1 MKTSKDIRFR
11 VYVTFLAMC
20 LFGIMILY
28 KGVVIQFKEGN
39 ELRAQADSMH
49 TKIEVIQPE
58 RGNIFSEDGSL
69 LSSSIPEFD
78 LHVDFTAIKK
88 DTFNKYIESLST
100 NIAAILKDKN
110 AVDYKEILSNEFK
123 NKNKYFLLKKKA
135 SYAQYLELKKVE
147 PFKKGMN
154 KGGFIS
160 EAKTKRIN
168 PFGLLA
174 NRIVGLWRK
183 NAQNVG
189 IEREF
194 NNDLS
199 GMQGQRVVRKIAG
212 GTWMPI
218 DGSEIDPEN
227 GRDVITTLD
236 VNIQDVAENA
246 LKNQLEKEEAT
257 FGTCIVMEVKTGK
270 IKAMANLGRQNDGSY
285 YEDFN
290 YALKRIE
297 PGSTFKL
304 VSLISLM
311 RDKLIKT
318 SDMINC
324 QGGKTQIGP
333 YTISDSHPGLGVLTI
348 KDAFAQSSNV
358 AFAKLIHQNYKD
370 KIGSYW
376 SNLHALGLDQKTGL
390 GMSGETK
397 PSYIKD
403 SVTKGRFALA
413 FMGMGYQVM
422 ITPLHTCMV
431 YNAIANHGKLM
442 KPYLVNSVQE
452 YGKDVVKYEPVVV
465 NPEVLDSTS
474 IELLKE
480 TMNEVV
486 ETGTGK
492 ALKNKYYTICGKT
505 GTAQVA
511 DKGLKYSDRVY
522 HGSFVGF
529 FPKED
534 PQYTICVVLRTKKG
548 SNNYY
553 GGQIALPVFK
563 EVANRLFAINMHNV
577 NSISKQQKV
586 NEVLAVKSMKGSEY
600 DVLAQ
605 KLNILK
611 KAVNTPNWIQN
622 IHTDSMGN
630 FTYSNFVNYKNAVP
644 DVNGMGLKD
653 AIYLLEKI
661 GLKVIP
667 VGKGKVVTQ
676 SMLPG
681 SNFKKGQKITIQL
694 S

>member
-1 MKTSKDIRFR
+1 
-11 VYVTFLAMC
+11 MC

-333 YTISDSHPGLGVLTI
+333 YTISDSHAGLGVLTI
-348 KDAFAQSSNV
+348 KDAFAKSSNV

>member
-11 VYVTFLAMC
+11 VYLTFLAMC
-20 LFGIMILY
+20 LFGVMIIY
-28 KGVVIQFKEGN
+28 KGATIQFKEGP

-88 DTFNKYIESLST
+88 DTFNKYIESLSKSLAT
-100 NIAAILKDKN
+100 ILKDKN
-110 AVDYKEILSNEFK
+110 AVDYKETLSEEFK
-123 NKNKYFLLKKKA
+123 NGNKYFLLKKKA
-135 SYAQYLELKKVE
+135 SYAQYLELKKVQ

-154 KGGFIS
+154 KGGFITES
-160 EAKTKRIN
+160 NTKRIN

-194 NNDLS
+194 NEDLS

-212 GTWMPI
+212 GAWMPI

-227 GRDVITTLD
+227 GRDVIMTLD

-270 IKAMANLGRQNDGSY
+270 IKAMANLGRQKDGSY

-318 SDMINC
+318 SDMVNC
-324 QGGKTQIGP
+324 QGGKTKIGP
-333 YTISDSHPGLGVLTI
+333 YTISDSHAGLGMLTI
-348 KDAFAQSSNV
+348 KDAFAKSSNV

-376 SNLHALGLDQKTGL
+376 TNLHALGLDQKTGL
-390 GMSGETK
+390 GMSGETT
-397 PSYIKD
+397 PSYLKD

-452 YGKDVVKYEPVVV
+452 YGKDVVKYEPKVM
-465 NPEVLDSTS
+465 NPEVLDSAS

-486 ETGTGK
+486 ESGTGK

-577 NSISKQQKV
+577 NSIAQQQKV
-586 NEVLAVKSMKGSEY
+586 NETLVVKSIKGSEY

-605 KLNILK
+605 KLKVLK

-622 IHTDSMGN
+622 IQTDSMGN
-630 FTYSNFVNYKNAVP
+630 FTYSNVVNYKNAVP

-661 GLKVIP
+661 GMKVIP
-667 VGKGKVVTQ
+667 VGKGKVITQ
-676 SMLPG
+676 SILPG
-681 SNFKKGQKITIQL
+681 SNFNKGQRITLQL

>member
-318 SDMINC
+318 SDMVNC

>member
-1 MKTSKDIRFR
+1 
-11 VYVTFLAMC
+11 MC
-20 LFGIMILY
+20 LFGMMIMY
-28 KGVVIQFKEGN
+28 KGLVIQFKEGN

-88 DTFNKYIESLST
+88 DTFNKYIESLSV

-123 NKNKYFLLKKKA
+123 NKNKHFLLKKKA

-318 SDMINC
+318 SDMVNC

-333 YTISDSHPGLGVLTI
+333 YTISDSHAGLGVLTI
-348 KDAFAQSSNV
+348 KDAFAKSSNV

-403 SVTKGRFALA
+403 SVTKGRFSLA

-452 YGKDVVKYEPVVV
+452 YGKDVVKYEPVVM
-465 NPEVLDSTS
+465 NAEVLDSVS
-474 IELLKE
+474 IESLKE

-486 ETGTGK
+486 ETGTGV

-548 SNNYY
+548 SSNYY

-577 NSISKQQKV
+577 NSIAQQQKV
-586 NEVLAVKSMKGSEY
+586 NEVLAVKSIKGSEY

-605 KLNILK
+605 KLKILK
-611 KAVNTPNWIQN
+611 KAVNTPNWIQH
-622 IHTDSMGN
+622 IQTDSMGN

-661 GLKVIP
+661 GLKVVP

-676 SMLPG
+676 SILPG
-681 SNFKKGQKITIQL
+681 SKFNKGQKITIQL

>member
-1 MKTSKDIRFR
+1 M
-11 VYVTFLAMC
+11 
-20 LFGIMILY
+20 Y
-28 KGVVIQFKEGN
+28 KGLVIQFKEGN

-88 DTFNKYIESLST
+88 DTFNKYIESLSV
-100 NIAAILKDKN
+100 NIAAILKDKS

-318 SDMINC
+318 SDMVNC

-333 YTISDSHPGLGVLTI
+333 YTISDSHAGLGVLTI
-348 KDAFAQSSNV
+348 KDAFAHSSNV

-403 SVTKGRFALA
+403 SVTKGRFSLA

-452 YGKDVVKYEPVVV
+452 YGKDVVKYEPVVM
-465 NPEVLDSTS
+465 NAEVLDSVS
-474 IELLKE
+474 IESLKE

-486 ETGTGK
+486 ESGTGG

-548 SNNYY
+548 SSNYY

-577 NSISKQQKV
+577 NSIAQQQKV
-586 NEVLAVKSMKGSEY
+586 NEVLAVKSIKGSEY

-605 KLNILK
+605 KLKILK
-611 KAVNTPNWIQN
+611 KAVNTPNWIQH
-622 IHTDSMGN
+622 IQTDSMGN

-653 AIYLLEKI
+653 AIYLLEKT
-661 GLKVIP
+661 GLKVVP

-676 SMLPG
+676 SILPG
-681 SNFKKGQKITIQL
+681 SKFNKGQKITIQL

>member
-11 VYVTFLAMC
+11 VYITFLAMC
-20 LFGIMILY
+20 LFGMMIMY
-28 KGVVIQFKEGN
+28 KGLVIQFKEGN

-88 DTFNKYIESLST
+88 DTFNKYIESLSV

-318 SDMINC
+318 SDMVNC

-333 YTISDSHPGLGVLTI
+333 YTISDSHAGLGVLTI
-348 KDAFAQSSNV
+348 KDAFAKSSNV

-403 SVTKGRFALA
+403 SVTKGRFSLA

-452 YGKDVVKYEPVVV
+452 YGKDVVKYEPVVM
-465 NPEVLDSTS
+465 NAEVLDSVS
-474 IELLKE
+474 IESLKE

-486 ETGTGK
+486 ETGTGV

-577 NSISKQQKV
+577 NSIAQQQKV
-586 NEVLAVKSMKGSEY
+586 NEVLTVKSIKGSEY

-605 KLNILK
+605 KLKILK
-611 KAVNTPNWIQN
+611 KAVNTPNWIQH
-622 IHTDSMGN
+622 IQTDSMGN

-661 GLKVIP
+661 GLKVVP

-676 SMLPG
+676 SILPG
-681 SNFKKGQKITIQL
+681 SKFNKGQKITIQL

>member
-1 MKTSKDIRFR
+1 
-11 VYVTFLAMC
+11 MC

-49 TKIEVIQPE
+49 TKIELIQPE

-333 YTISDSHPGLGVLTI
+333 YTISDSHAGLGVLTI

>member
-11 VYVTFLAMC
+11 VYITFLAMC
-20 LFGIMILY
+20 LFGMMIMY
-28 KGVVIQFKEGN
+28 KGLVIQFKEGN

-88 DTFNKYIESLST
+88 DTFNKYIESLSV

-318 SDMINC
+318 SDMVNC

-333 YTISDSHPGLGVLTI
+333 YTISDSHAGLGVLTI
-348 KDAFAQSSNV
+348 KDAFAKSSNV

-403 SVTKGRFALA
+403 SVTKGRFSLA

-452 YGKDVVKYEPVVV
+452 YGKDVVKYEPVVM
-465 NPEVLDSTS
+465 NAEVLDSVS
-474 IELLKE
+474 IESLKE

-486 ETGTGK
+486 ETGTGV

-548 SNNYY
+548 SSNYY

-577 NSISKQQKV
+577 NSIAQQQKV
-586 NEVLAVKSMKGSEY
+586 NEVLAVKSIKGSEY

-605 KLNILK
+605 KLKILK
-611 KAVNTPNWIQN
+611 KAVNTPNWIQH
-622 IHTDSMGN
+622 IQTDSMGN
-630 FTYSNFVNYKNAVP
+630 FTYSNFINYKNAVP

-661 GLKVIP
+661 GLKVVP

-676 SMLPG
+676 SILPG
-681 SNFKKGQKITIQL
+681 SKFNKGQKITIQL

>member
-1 MKTSKDIRFR
+1 
-11 VYVTFLAMC
+11 LA
-20 LFGIMILY
+20 
-28 KGVVIQFKEGN
+28 
-39 ELRAQADSMH
+39 
-49 TKIEVIQPE
+49 T
-58 RGNIFSEDGSL
+58 
-69 LSSSIPEFD
+69 
-78 LHVDFTAIKK
+78 
-88 DTFNKYIESLST
+88 
-100 NIAAILKDKN
+100 ILKDKN
-110 AVDYKEILSNEFK
+110 AVDYKETLSEEFK
-123 NKNKYFLLKKKA
+123 NGNKYFLLKKKA
-135 SYAQYLELKKVE
+135 SYAQYLELKKVQ

-154 KGGFIS
+154 KGGFITES
-160 EAKTKRIN
+160 NTKRIN

-194 NNDLS
+194 NEDLS

-212 GTWMPI
+212 GAWMPI

-227 GRDVITTLD
+227 GRDVIMTLD

-270 IKAMANLGRQNDGSY
+270 IKAMANLGRQKDGSY

-318 SDMINC
+318 SDMVNC
-324 QGGKTQIGP
+324 QGGKTKIGP
-333 YTISDSHPGLGVLTI
+333 YTISDSHAGLGMLTI
-348 KDAFAQSSNV
+348 KDAFAHSSNV

-376 SNLHALGLDQKTGL
+376 TNLHALGLDQKTGL
-390 GMSGETK
+390 GMSGETT
-397 PSYIKD
+397 PSYLKD
-403 SVTKGRFALA
+403 SITKGRFALA

-452 YGKDVVKYEPVVV
+452 YGKDVVKYEPKVM
-465 NPEVLDSTS
+465 NPEVLDSAS

-486 ETGTGK
+486 ESGTGK

-577 NSISKQQKV
+577 NSIAQQQKV
-586 NEVLAVKSMKGSEY
+586 NETLVVKTIKGSEY

-605 KLNILK
+605 KLKVLK

-622 IHTDSMGN
+622 IQTDSMGN
-630 FTYSNFVNYKNAVP
+630 FTYANVLNYKKNAVP

-661 GLKVIP
+661 GMKVIP
-667 VGKGKVVTQ
+667 VGKGKVITQ
-676 SMLPG
+676 SILPG
-681 SNFKKGQKITIQL
+681 SNFNKGQRITIQL

>member
-333 YTISDSHPGLGVLTI
+333 YTISDSHAGLGVLTI

>member
-1 MKTSKDIRFR
+1 
-11 VYVTFLAMC
+11 
-20 LFGIMILY
+20 
-28 KGVVIQFKEGN
+28 
-39 ELRAQADSMH
+39 
-49 TKIEVIQPE
+49 
-58 RGNIFSEDGSL
+58 
-69 LSSSIPEFD
+69 
-78 LHVDFTAIKK
+78 
-88 DTFNKYIESLST
+88 
-100 NIAAILKDKN
+100 
-110 AVDYKEILSNEFK
+110 
-123 NKNKYFLLKKKA
+123 
-135 SYAQYLELKKVE
+135 
-147 PFKKGMN
+147 
-154 KGGFIS
+154 
-160 EAKTKRIN
+160 
-168 PFGLLA
+168 
-174 NRIVGLWRK
+174 
-183 NAQNVG
+183 
-189 IEREF
+189 
-194 NNDLS
+194 
-199 GMQGQRVVRKIAG
+199 
-212 GTWMPI
+212 
-218 DGSEIDPEN
+218 
-227 GRDVITTLD
+227 
-236 VNIQDVAENA
+236 
-246 LKNQLEKEEAT
+246 
-257 FGTCIVMEVKTGK
+257 
-270 IKAMANLGRQNDGSY
+270 
-285 YEDFN
+285 
-290 YALKRIE
+290 
-297 PGSTFKL
+297 
-304 VSLISLM
+304 
-311 RDKLIKT
+311 
-318 SDMINC
+318 
-324 QGGKTQIGP
+324 
-333 YTISDSHPGLGVLTI
+333 
-348 KDAFAQSSNV
+348 
-358 AFAKLIHQNYKD
+358 
-370 KIGSYW
+370 
-376 SNLHALGLDQKTGL
+376 
-390 GMSGETK
+390 MSGETK

-600 DVLAQ
+600 EVLAQ

-676 SMLPG
+676 SILPG
-681 SNFKKGQKITIQL
+681 SKFNKGQKITIQL

>member
-49 TKIEVIQPE
+49 TKIELIQPE

>member
-1 MKTSKDIRFR
+1 
-11 VYVTFLAMC
+11 MC

-49 TKIEVIQPE
+49 TKIELIQPE

-333 YTISDSHPGLGVLTI
+333 YTISDSHAGLGVLTI
-348 KDAFAQSSNV
+348 KDAFAHSSNV

>member
-1 MKTSKDIRFR
+1 
-11 VYVTFLAMC
+11 MC

-49 TKIEVIQPE
+49 TKIELIQPE

-333 YTISDSHPGLGVLTI
+333 YTISDSHAGLGVLTI

-622 IHTDSMGN
+622 IHADSMGN

>member
-11 VYVTFLAMC
+11 VYITFLAMC
-20 LFGIMILY
+20 LFGMMIMY
-28 KGVVIQFKEGN
+28 KGLVIQFKEGN

-88 DTFNKYIESLST
+88 DTFNKYIESLSV

-318 SDMINC
+318 SDMVNC

-333 YTISDSHPGLGVLTI
+333 YTISDSHAGLGVLTI
-348 KDAFAQSSNV
+348 KDAFAKSSNV

-403 SVTKGRFALA
+403 SVTKGRFSLA

-452 YGKDVVKYEPVVV
+452 YGKDVVKYEPVVM
-465 NPEVLDSTS
+465 NAEVLDSVS
-474 IELLKE
+474 IESLKE

-486 ETGTGK
+486 ETGTGV

-577 NSISKQQKV
+577 NSIAQQQKV
-586 NEVLAVKSMKGSEY
+586 NEVLAVKSIKGSEY

-605 KLNILK
+605 KLKILK
-611 KAVNTPNWIQN
+611 KAVNTPNWIQH
-622 IHTDSMGN
+622 IQTDSMGN

-661 GLKVIP
+661 GLKVVP

-676 SMLPG
+676 SILPG
-681 SNFKKGQKITIQL
+681 SKFNKGQKITIQL

>member
-11 VYVTFLAMC
+11 VYITFLAMC

-333 YTISDSHPGLGVLTI
+333 YTISDSHAGLGVLTI
-348 KDAFAQSSNV
+348 KDAFAKSSNV

>member
-11 VYVTFLAMC
+11 VYITFLAMC

-318 SDMINC
+318 SDMVNC

-333 YTISDSHPGLGVLTI
+333 YTISDSHAGLGVLTI

-431 YNAIANHGKLM
+431 YNAIANNGKLM

>member
-11 VYVTFLAMC
+11 VYITFLAMC
-20 LFGIMILY
+20 LFGMMIMY
-28 KGVVIQFKEGN
+28 KGLVIQFKEGN

-88 DTFNKYIESLST
+88 DTFNKYIESLSV
-100 NIAAILKDKN
+100 NIAAILKDKS

-236 VNIQDVAENA
+236 VNIQDVAGNA

-318 SDMINC
+318 SDMVNC

-333 YTISDSHPGLGVLTI
+333 YTISDSHAGLGVLTI
-348 KDAFAQSSNV
+348 KDAFAHSSNV

-452 YGKDVVKYEPVVV
+452 YGKDVVKYEPVVM
-465 NPEVLDSTS
+465 NAEVLDSVS
-474 IELLKE
+474 IESLKE

-486 ETGTGK
+486 ESGTGG

-548 SNNYY
+548 SSNYY

-577 NSISKQQKV
+577 NSIAQQQKV
-586 NEVLAVKSMKGSEY
+586 NEVLAVKSIKGSEY

-605 KLNILK
+605 KLKILK
-611 KAVNTPNWIQN
+611 KAVNTPNWIQH
-622 IHTDSMGN
+622 IQTDSMGN

-653 AIYLLEKI
+653 AIYLLEKT
-661 GLKVIP
+661 GLKVVP

-676 SMLPG
+676 SILPG
-681 SNFKKGQKITIQL
+681 SKFNKGQKITIQL

>member
-318 SDMINC
+318 SDMVNC

-333 YTISDSHPGLGVLTI
+333 YTISDSHAGLGVLTI

>member
-1 MKTSKDIRFR
+1 
-11 VYVTFLAMC
+11 MC

-49 TKIEVIQPE
+49 TKIELIQPE